1 MFTAHRFI
9 LFIAVL
15 GIGFLPVHGQ
25 SVWKP
30 GEISGFSHPESVC
43 QSGNVFYVSNTG
55 AGVDPVAKDGDGFIS
70 KVDPVTGI
78 TDLHYLPV
86 EGVLNSPKGMALYK
100 NVLYVAD
107 IDHIEGF
114 DLSTRKRVVDLAVSG
129 THFLNDLVVANGK
142 LYASATDNGKIFVM
156 DPATKE
162 CHALNLSDTIVGANG
177 LAFDRISA
185 TLYCVGVGT
194 WTKPDGKI
202 YSIDLS
208 SGKVRVI
215 SDYAGML
222 DGVALKGQ
230 TLYFSDWKGT
240 NTKGNLL
247 ALDLGTHTIR
257 ELHFSRG
264 EITGPADFSISED
277 GKFFIIPA
285 MVEGKV
291 LVEGVE

>member
-1 MFTAHRFI
+1 
-9 LFIAVL
+9 
-15 GIGFLPVHGQ
+15 
-25 SVWKP
+25 
-30 GEISGFSHPESVC
+30 
-43 QSGNVFYVSNTG
+43 
-55 AGVDPVAKDGDGFIS
+55 
-70 KVDPVTGI
+70 
-78 TDLHYLPV
+78 
-86 EGVLNSPKGMALYK
+86 
-100 NVLYVAD
+100 
-107 IDHIEGF
+107 
-114 DLSTRKRVVDLAVSG
+114 
-129 THFLNDLVVANGK
+129 
-142 LYASATDNGKIFVM
+142 
-156 DPATKE
+156 
-162 CHALNLSDTIVGANG
+162 
-177 LAFDRISA
+177 
-185 TLYCVGVGT
+185 VGT